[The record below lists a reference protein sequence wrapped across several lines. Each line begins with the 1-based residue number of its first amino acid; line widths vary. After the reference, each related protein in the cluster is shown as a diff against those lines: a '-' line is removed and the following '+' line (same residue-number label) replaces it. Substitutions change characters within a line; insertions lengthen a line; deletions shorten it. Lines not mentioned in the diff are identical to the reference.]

1 MNLNMLGGIF
11 ELDAKYAM
19 TLAMIFMCHLYFG
32 ALPVILP
39 LITCYFFVQFWLD
52 KIYITKWAR
61 KPPHYHAN
69 MHTKMMKILPWCTIL
84 HCAFSMWAYGEPE
97 IWPKGVE
104 TKVEN
109 GETTYYTENRSLYD
123 RLFNENSLPFFVLMF
138 VLLFVYFVDLILEE
152 FIMRIFFK
160 VDKMVD
166 MNQRTYT
173 KNKNTMARFSQI
185 SYDPELNE
193 EYAKILL
200 AMQDVAVI
208 KKGYLLD
215 AEINADTKVVE
226 KPRKSKESSKKKKNR

>member
-1 MNLNMLGGIF
+1 
-11 ELDAKYAM
+11 
-19 TLAMIFMCHLYFG
+19 
-32 ALPVILP
+32 
-39 LITCYFFVQFWLD
+39 
-52 KIYITKWAR
+52 
-61 KPPHYHAN
+61 
-69 MHTKMMKILPWCTIL
+69 MMKILPWCTIL
-84 HCAFSMWAYGEPE
+84 HCAFSMWAYGAPE

-104 TKVEN
+104 TRTEN
-109 GETTYYTENRSLYD
+109 GETTYYTESRSLYD

-138 VLLFVYFVDLILEE
+138 VLLFVYIVDLIFEE

-173 KNKNTMARFSQI
+173 KNKITMSRFSQI

-200 AMQDVAVI
+200 AMKDVAVI

-215 AEINADTKVVE
+215 ADINADTKIVE
-226 KPRKSKESSKKKKNR
+226 KPKIVKETSDKKNKR